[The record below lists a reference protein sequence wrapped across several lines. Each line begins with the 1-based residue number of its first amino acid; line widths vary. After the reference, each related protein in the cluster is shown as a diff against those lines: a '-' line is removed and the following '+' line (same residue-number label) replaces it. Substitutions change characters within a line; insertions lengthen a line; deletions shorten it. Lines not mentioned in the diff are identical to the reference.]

1 MDIQQDILIQSLFIT
16 KDRTD
21 NMHLSCSF
29 TLFSV
34 RFIALCPFSR
44 TEHVFQKLLYLALLV
59 SLQPFLIMQ
68 LSMDIVYFF
77 LNYVLYQI
85 PPPLFLWGMWHWML
99 LCNICKSNINPD

>member
-34 RFIALCPFSR
+34 RFIALCP
-44 TEHVFQKLLYLALLV
+44 ENELK
-59 SLQPFLIMQ
+59 M
-68 LSMDIVYFF
+68 FF
-77 LNYVLYQI
+77 RNYYI
-85 PPPLFLWGMWHWML
+85 SHY
-99 LCNICKSNINPD
+99 

>member
-44 TEHVFQKLLYLALLV
+44 TENVFQKLLYLALLV
-59 SLQPFLIMQ
+59 SLQPFLVMQ

-77 LNYVLYQI
+77 CI
-85 PPPLFLWGMWHWML
+85 MSFIRFPPPFIPVRYVALNVVMQYL
-99 LCNICKSNINPD
+99 